1 MRLFM
6 VVTEIDQKPGVE
18 KVIDMVTTLGE
29 VKAVISEEG
38 VKVVEGDFLAMEDS
52 RDVEDLKEIVI
63 NTTEVKE
70 DSKIMGDKEG
80 IMLEVK
86 ETGDMKE
93 MEEINRENLSILLIK
108 TENDSCVHLVVPL
121 GICYR
126 IVKIHGKTST
136 KVYF

>member
-1 MRLFM
+1 M

-18 KVIDMVTTLGE
+18 KEIDIVTTSVE
-29 VKAVISEEG
+29 VKVVISEEG
-38 VKVVEGDFLAMEDS
+38 FKVVEGDFLAVEDS
-52 RDVEDLKEIVI
+52 RDVEDLKVTVI
-63 NTTEVKE
+63 KTTEVKE
-70 DSKIMGDKEG
+70 DSKVTGVKEG
-80 IMLEVK
+80 IMLEGK

-108 TENDSCVHLVVPL
+108 TENDSYAHLVVPL
-121 GICYR
+121 GISYR

>member
-1 MRLFM
+1 MGLFM

-18 KVIDMVTTLGE
+18 KEIDMVTTSVE
-29 VKAVISEEG
+29 VKVVISEEG
-38 VKVVEGDFLAMEDS
+38 VKVVEGDFLAVEDS
-52 RDVEDLKEIVI
+52 RDVEDLKVTVI
-63 NTTEVKE
+63 KTTEVKE
-70 DSKIMGDKEG
+70 DSKVTGVKEG
-80 IMLEVK
+80 IMLEGK

-108 TENDSCVHLVVPL
+108 TENDSYAHLVVPL
-121 GICYR
+121 GISYR

>member
-1 MRLFM
+1 M

-18 KVIDMVTTLGE
+18 KEIDMVTTSVE
-29 VKAVISEEG
+29 VKVVISEEG
-38 VKVVEGDFLAMEDS
+38 FKVVEGDFVAVEDS
-52 RDVEDLKEIVI
+52 RDVEDLKVTVI
-63 NTTEVKE
+63 KTTEVKE
-70 DSKIMGDKEG
+70 DSKVTGVKEG
-80 IMLEVK
+80 IMLEGK

-108 TENDSCVHLVVPL
+108 TENDSYAHLVVPL
-121 GICYR
+121 GISYR

>member
-6 VVTEIDQKPGVE
+6 VVTEIDLKLGVE

-52 RDVEDLKEIVI
+52 RDVEDLKVIVI

-108 TENDSCVHLVVPL
+108 TGNDSCAHLVVPL
-121 GICYR
+121 DICYR